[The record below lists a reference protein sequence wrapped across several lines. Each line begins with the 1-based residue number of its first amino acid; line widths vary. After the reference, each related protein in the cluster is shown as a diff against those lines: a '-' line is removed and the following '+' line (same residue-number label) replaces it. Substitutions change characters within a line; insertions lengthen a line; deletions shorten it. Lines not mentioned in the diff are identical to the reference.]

1 MVTYVL
7 THNVK
12 ARDPVGS
19 KDYITYPCCRN
30 KTLPR
35 LLESSGS
42 LEVSFYLEASVPSP
56 DLGCS
61 HAIRCYFRLERTEEE
76 IESTTRQL
84 TYGYG
89 TMLDVFVAFVN
100 CIYFTF
106 RRILAFRG
114 LFCSL
119 VARETRH

>member
-1 MVTYVL
+1 MLTYLL

-12 ARDPVGS
+12 GRDPVGS
-19 KDYITYPCCRN
+19 KDYITYPCCSN
-30 KTLPR
+30 KTLPF

-42 LEVSFYLEASVPSP
+42 PEVSFHLEASAPFP

-61 HAIRCYFRLERTEEE
+61 HAIRRYFRLERTKEEKQ
-76 IESTTRQL
+76 STTLQL

-89 TMLDVFVAFVN
+89 TMFDAFVAVVN
-100 CIYFTF
+100 RIYFTF
-106 RRILAFRG
+106 WRILAFRG
-114 LFCSL
+114 LFRSL

>member
-42 LEVSFYLEASVPSP
+42 LEVSFYLEASAPSP
-56 DLGCS
+56 DLGYS

-76 IESTTRQL
+76 KQSTTQQL

-89 TMLDVFVAFVN
+89 TMLDLFAVLN
-100 CIYFTF
+100 CILFTF
-106 RRILAFRG
+106 WRILAFRG